1 MYLAYVMNLMMSH
14 YKIKDDTCHVV
25 FTTVYMYV
33 FIIVIDF
40 IILDV
45 SKPELLEM

>member
-1 MYLAYVMNLMMSH
+1 MIRV
-14 YKIKDDTCHVV
+14 HVV

-40 IILDV
+40 IILNV